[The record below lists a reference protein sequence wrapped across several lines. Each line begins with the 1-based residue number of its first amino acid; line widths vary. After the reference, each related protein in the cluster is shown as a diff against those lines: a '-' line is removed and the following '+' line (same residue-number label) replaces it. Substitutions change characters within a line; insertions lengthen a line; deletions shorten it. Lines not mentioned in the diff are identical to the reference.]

1 MRTPQA
7 DGPLTQARLRLKTAS
22 RERALQAQQ
31 ESQPSVTAMVARIV
45 LNPPL
50 LSPGVTSDRSVEA
63 PARPIPLGWCQ
74 CGCGIETRRAL
85 KTRRELGWIKGQP
98 LRYIAGHNDATGRGI
113 YSLRPETVREA
124 QRLREDQEAKVAAV
138 AAAKAITKP
147 ASPNQPAPFVGPVG
161 APSPLMSYSGGV
173 GIRGVRFVEPWVET
187 QGRASLRPTH
197 REKKRYQGHGYGSP
211 ARVAYRP

>member
-22 RERALQAQQ
+22 RQRALQAQQ
-31 ESQPSVTAMVARIV
+31 ESQPSVTEVVARIV
-45 LNPPL
+45 SNPPL
-50 LSPGVTSDRSVEA
+50 LPPVATSASSRA
-63 PARPIPLGWCQ
+63 IPLGWCQ
-74 CGCGIETRRAL
+74 CGCGIKTRLAPR
-85 KTRRELGWIKGQP
+85 TRREWGHVKGQP
-98 LRYIAGHNDATGRGI
+98 LLYIPGHNDSSGGSG
-113 YSLRPETVREA
+113 YSLRPETVLAA
-124 QRLREDQEAKVAAV
+124 QRLAEEQEAKAAAV
-138 AAAKAITKP
+138 AAAKAATKP
-147 ASPNQPAPFVGPVG
+147 ASPDQPAPFVGPVG

-187 QGRASLRPTH
+187 QGRASLRPFH